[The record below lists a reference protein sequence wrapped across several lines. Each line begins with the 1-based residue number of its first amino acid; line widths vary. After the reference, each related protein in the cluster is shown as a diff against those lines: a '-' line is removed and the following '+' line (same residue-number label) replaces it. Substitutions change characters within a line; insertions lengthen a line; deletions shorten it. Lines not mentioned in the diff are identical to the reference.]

1 MIGETKDHGPCIMN
15 TAGPSKLVSLYEEL
29 DREEQSKIY
38 LIPVNMFP
46 HLIDTNLKDFLM
58 EREVMILSIA

>member
-1 MIGETKDHGPCIMN
+1 MN